1 MSDNLILNTVE
12 WFAATGQIPEDA
24 EPNVRQSGFYIGMQ
38 VEELAEKLE
47 CVLGVNHHMVKE
59 MHALGNAFKAG
70 NWDDRVHSAFTA
82 GLAKDMLDADMDLL
96 WVSIGAARAQGAD
109 VTGAY
114 STVSEANWD
123 KRDPV
128 SLKFL
133 RAPDT
138 GKVVKRKGWAAPDL
152 NPFAHPSLRE
162 PS

>member
-1 MSDNLILNTVE
+1 MSDNLILNTVN
-12 WFAATGQIPEDA
+12 WFAATGQIPEDS
-24 EPNVRQSGFYIGMQ
+24 EPDVRQSGFYIGMQ

-59 MHALGNAFKAG
+59 MHALGNAFKQG
-70 NWDDRVHSAFTA
+70 NWDDRVLSAFTA

-114 STVSEANWD
+114 SAVSDANWD

-138 GKVVKRKGWAAPDL
+138 GKVVKRKGWRAPDL
-152 NPFAHPSLRE
+152 NPFVHAGLRE